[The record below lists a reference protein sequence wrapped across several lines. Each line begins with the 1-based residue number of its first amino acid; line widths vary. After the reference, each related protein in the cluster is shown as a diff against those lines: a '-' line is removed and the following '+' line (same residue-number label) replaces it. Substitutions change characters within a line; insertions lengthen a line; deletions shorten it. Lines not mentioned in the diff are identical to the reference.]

1 MRPALPLAAA
11 LLLLSL
17 ATPIYAQEPPDALGA
32 SIAAEDEA
40 RRALNRQGMTLLM
53 GWALT
58 NMAVGGAASV
68 APSVTITGMLDL
80 ANRAEK
86 SAGTDAE
93 RALLLVEETLHRIN
107 DANNL
112 LGKEPYAL
120 AVNNVLAGFSDKH
133 LEALYLLKQRAGR

>member
-1 MRPALPLAAA
+1 MAHAVEQRGGAADQA
-11 LLLLSL
+11 HG
-17 ATPIYAQEPPDALGA
+17 AHRGLGVDVGGEVVGDR
-32 SIAAEDEA
+32 IGEV
-40 RRALNRQGMTLLM
+40 L
-53 GWALT
+53 
-58 NMAVGGAASV
+58 MAVGGPNSV
-68 APSVTITGMLDL
+68 VPSVTITGMLDL
-80 ANRAEK
+80 SNRAEK
-86 SAGTDAE
+86 SAGTDPE